1 MDRAWGPQLDA
12 LIGWDFE
19 PMSII
24 LKAILSEYR
33 QFQVKLT
40 LIISFSL
47 NLFLLVRFLNL
58 VESIQILTVTQSS
71 FDFFSC

>member
-1 MDRAWGPQLDA
+1 MDRLSRIELEALVGWGC
-12 LIGWDFE
+12 E
-19 PMSII
+19 PMGII

-47 NLFLLVRFLNL
+47 NLFLLVGFLNL

>member
-1 MDRAWGPQLDA
+1 MDRLSRIGFEA
-12 LIGWDFE
+12 LIGWDCK
-19 PMSII
+19 PISII
-24 LKAILSEYR
+24 LKANLSEYR

-47 NLFLLVRFLNL
+47 NLFLLVGFLNL